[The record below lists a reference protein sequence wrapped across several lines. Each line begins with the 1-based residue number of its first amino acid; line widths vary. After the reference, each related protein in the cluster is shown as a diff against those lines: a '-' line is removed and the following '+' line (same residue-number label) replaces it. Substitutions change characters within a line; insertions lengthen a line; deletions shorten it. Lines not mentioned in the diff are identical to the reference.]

1 MQKATPDLEGKAE
14 TIQQHIVR
22 INHQRAQLA
31 MEYKDFVRVSI
42 MHTLIIDSRETG
54 A

>member
-31 MEYKDFVRVSI
+31 MEYKGFVRVSI